1 MRFNGRSMTKSAR
14 RWLAT
19 APAIFAAV
27 ISTAAP
33 ATAETVREM
42 QQWYLD
48 AVNVPKAHKITLGE
62 GVIVAVLDTGVDA
75 GHPDLA
81 GAVLPGACF
90 LGSPCQGG
98 HKDPGGHGT
107 KMAGVI
113 AARGGGPNKALGIAP
128 RARILPIGI
137 PMGYGVG
144 SVAEALRWAV
154 DHGAQI
160 INVSLSRPVG
170 ESLPPGEAEAF
181 AYAESKNVVVVIC
194 AGNRPEAPTGN
205 ALALLPGVVVVSGT
219 TRTGAIW
226 RDSLVGDFVAV
237 AAPAEGVVNVGARN
251 IHKTGY
257 STGDGTSES
266 AAIVSGVAALIR
278 AKYPELD
285 AANVINRLIRT
296 ATDRGAPGRDSSYG
310 FGTVDA
316 FAALTRSVPL
326 VTQNPLGVATPKPDP
341 NKAPSTPNLAD
352 SAPRRRAGCGRT
364 GCTVGS
370 GSRSLTGWLSVASFL
385 VAVIV
390 RSRTSAVRERRRAS
404 T

>member
-1 MRFNGRSMTKSAR
+1 MSFRLR
-14 RWLAT
+14 RWLAV
-19 APAIFAAV
+19 APAIFATL
-27 ISTAAP
+27 ISTAAL

-90 LGSPCQGG
+90 LGSPCEAG
-98 HKDPGGHGT
+98 HKDPEGHGT

-137 PMGYGVG
+137 PMGRGVG
-144 SVAEALRWAV
+144 SIAEALRWAV
-154 DHGAQI
+154 DHGAQV
-160 INVSLSRPVG
+160 INVSLGRPVG
-170 ESLPPGEAEAF
+170 EPPPPGEAEAF
-181 AYAESKNVVVVIC
+181 AYALSKNVVVVIC

-205 ALALLPGVVVVSGT
+205 ALALLPGVVAVSGT
-219 TRTGAIW
+219 TRTGAMW
-226 RDSLVGDFVAV
+226 WGSTVGDFVAL
-237 AAPAEGVVNVGARN
+237 AAPAAGIVNVGARS

-257 STGDGTSES
+257 SAGDGTSES
-266 AAIVSGVAALIR
+266 SAIVSGVAALIR
-278 AKYPELD
+278 AKYPALD

-316 FAALTRSVPL
+316 FEALTRSVPL
-326 VTQNPLGVATPKPDP
+326 VTQNPLGAAKPKRKPS
-341 NKAPSTPNLAD
+341 KAPNLAD
-352 SAPRRRAGCGRT
+352 SAPRSRAGCGRT
-364 GCTVGS
+364 GCMVGNGAS
-370 GSRSLTGWLSVASFL
+370 SPTGWLSVASLLF
-385 VAVIV
+385 VVIV
-390 RSRTSAVRERRRAS
+390 RSRTSAVRQRRRAS